1 MIRKFEFPTKEL
13 ADQFIFA
20 HKSEDERKSF
30 IGPMQIAIAWTN
42 ENEDHIPLVITD
54 WMVDTDNVDALPEW
68 VQYEV
73 TPTNPLHTIAGREEE
88 YKNNLV

>member
-1 MIRKFEFPTKEL
+1 MIRKFEFPSKEL
-13 ADQFIFA
+13 AEQFIA
-20 HKSEDERKSF
+20 EHNSETERRDF
-30 IGPMQIAIAWTN
+30 IGPLRFATAWAE
-42 ENEDHIPLVITD
+42 ENGENIPTSFTG

-88 YKNNLV
+88 YKNNLA